1 MAQLT
6 CEMCNSTDFLKS
18 DGVFVCQQCGCK
30 YSVEEAR
37 KMMFGDGAPSAPAA
51 PAASAASAAEQKNKK
66 LENLRTLAER
76 AKEDDDSENAAKY
89 YEQILIE
96 DPNDWAA
103 NFYSVYYAAHNIKI
117 AQIGSAANRVANC
130 IESVFKLIKNNVEE
144 PAKQAV
150 ACLEVATKVISFSN
164 MLFNN
169 ISSHLGSNMEIA
181 RKNTD
186 NWAYPTVSM
195 LVITADK
202 MLSVFDDETVKSIN
216 EPAAMLVYKTA
227 KQYSD
232 VCKDVTTKM
241 RQLDGIV
248 AGRIS
253 SLEKQ
258 QKAREKAEAE
268 KRRRE
273 YWAEHA
279 EEKAALEAEKE
290 SLQEQVDAL
299 GSEYKRKQ
307 NALNKELNN
316 VPGYDE
322 IKSMTDRITKLT
334 AEKNSLGLFKG
345 KQKKELQAQIDQLTI
360 DKQNRISKME
370 SDKKAIQSQIDQLKT
385 EHEKKL
391 APLKSRIDQIKTELT
406 KDR

>member
-6 CEMCNSTDFLKS
+6 CEMCNGTDFVKN

-37 KMMFGDGAPSAPAA
+37 KMMFGDGGSSVPAPAA
-51 PAASAASAAEQKNKK
+51 PAAAAEQKNKK

-130 IESVFKLIKNNVEE
+130 IESVFKLVKAHVEK
-144 PAKQAV
+144 PADQAV
-150 ACLEVATKVISFSN
+150 ACLEVATKVIAFSN

-169 ISSHLGSNMEIA
+169 ISSHLGSNMETA
-181 RKNTD
+181 RKNME
-186 NWAYPTVSM
+186 NWAYPTISM
-195 LVITADK
+195 LVVTADK

-227 KQYSD
+227 MQYSD
-232 VCKDVTTKM
+232 VSKDMTNKM
-241 RQLDGIV
+241 RQLHNIV
-248 AGRIS
+248 SGRVS
-253 SLEKQ
+253 SLERQ

-268 KRRRE
+268 KRRKE

-290 SLQEQVDAL
+290 SLLEQVDAL

-307 NALNKELNN
+307 NSLQKELSS

-322 IKSMTDRITKLT
+322 IKSMTDRISKLT
-334 AEKNSLGLFKG
+334 AEKDSLGLFKG

-360 DKQNRISKME
+360 DKQNRIAKME
-370 SDKKAIQSQIDQLKT
+370 SDKKAIQSQIDQLTT

-391 APLKSRIDQIKTELT
+391 APLKKRIDQIKTELT